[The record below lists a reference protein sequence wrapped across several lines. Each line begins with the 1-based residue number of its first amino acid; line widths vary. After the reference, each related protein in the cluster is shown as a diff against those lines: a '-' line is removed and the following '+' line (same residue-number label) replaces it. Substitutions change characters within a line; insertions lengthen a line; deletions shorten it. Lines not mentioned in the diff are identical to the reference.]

1 MKKALIFDPYT
12 DTVGGGE
19 RYVLT
24 FATTIAKLGYAV
36 EIVADSRL
44 DLRAAEKRFGFDLS
58 NIKIG
63 PHIRDIYTRGS
74 IFKKLFLTPPYDL
87 VFFVSD
93 GSLPFLFGKR
103 NLVHFQVPF
112 TKLGGNFFTN
122 FIKGLFIHKLV
133 FNSNFTA
140 GVVKKQLPFCSS
152 VVLYPPIDVDGFTP
166 GKKENIILSV
176 ARFDSP
182 SHAKRQDI
190 LIRCFK
196 KVYEKNKDYKL
207 ILAGGLK
214 GGEEYLENMRSMAG
228 KLPIQFV
235 PNPNFDEIK
244 KLYAKAKIFWHA
256 ASYDIDETKEPEKVE
271 HFGITTAEA
280 MSAGAVPVVIN
291 RGGQREIID
300 GNTGYLCD
308 SIEEMVNA
316 TLSLINIPEK
326 LKLMSEKDIIRAK
339 DFSVERFSR
348 EVKNIVEL

>member
-24 FATTIAKLGYAV
+24 FATTIAKLGYSV
-36 EIVADSRL
+36 EMVADSRL
-44 DLRAAEKRFGFDLS
+44 DLREAEKRFGFDLS

-63 PHIRDIYTRGS
+63 PHVRDIYTRGS
-74 IFKKLFLTPPYDL
+74 IFKKLLLTPHYDL
-87 VFFVSD
+87 VFFISD

-112 TKLGGNFFTN
+112 TKVGGSFFTN

-140 GVVKKQLPFCSS
+140 NVIKRQLPFISS
-152 VVLYPPIDVDGFTP
+152 TILYPPIDTDSFKP
-166 GKKENIILSV
+166 GKKENLILSV

-190 LIRCFK
+190 LIRSFT

-207 ILAGGLK
+207 ILTGGLK
-214 GGEEYLENMRSMAG
+214 GGEDYLLALKSKAG
-228 KLPIQFV
+228 KFPIEFI
-235 PNPNFDEIK
+235 PNPDFNELK

-256 ASYDIDETKEPEKVE
+256 AGYGIDEKTDPEKVE
-271 HFGITTAEA
+271 HFGITTVEA
-280 MSAGAVPVVIN
+280 MSAGCVPVVIDK
-291 RGGQREIID
+291 GGQREIITP
-300 GNTGYLCD
+300 GSGFLCNTVEELIENTVRLID
-308 SIEEMVNA
+308 SPDES
-316 TLSLINIPEK
+316 TK
-326 LKLMSEKDIIRAK
+326 MSAAANERAQI
-339 DFSVERFSR
+339 FSSKHFVDQVGKILHE
-348 EVKNIVEL
+348 